1 MTIRI
6 REIRPEEYEALGDL
20 TVAAYLAVGAGAYP
34 GYLAYIRDIAARA
47 AACPTLVAV
56 DDGRVIGGVTYV
68 PGPGTPYSEAETAED
83 AGIRMLA
90 VDPAAQNR
98 GAGRALVE
106 ACTTR
111 AREEGKKRIVL
122 LTTEPMVAA
131 QHLYERLGFR
141 RAPELDWR
149 PEPDVALLG
158 FALDLTGP
166 R

>member
-106 ACTTR
+106 ACTAR

>member
-20 TVAAYLAVGAGAYP
+20 TVAAYLTVGAEGYP
-34 GYLAYIRDIAARA
+34 DYLAFIRDVAARA

-68 PGPGTPYSEAETAED
+68 PGPGTPYSEVETAED
-83 AGIRMLA
+83 AGFRMLA
-90 VDPAAQNR
+90 VDPTAQSR
-98 GAGRALVE
+98 GAGRMLVE
-106 ACTTR
+106 ACIAR
-111 AREEGKKRIVL
+111 ARGEGKKRIVL

-131 QHLYERLGFR
+131 QHLYERLGFH

-149 PEPDVALLG
+149 PEPNVALLG
-158 FALDLTGP
+158 FALDLAGP